1 MTAWE
6 DLFNKLAGKEEELK
20 APEAIMHPL
29 PGDVSMSSSERRE
42 LQLKEAEA
50 RLLDK
55 TLTVLDASIST
66 FELTDA
72 ELQAPTPPV
81 RWVRESGAEKA
92 MERFNIARNAR
103 LNKRDAPIAID
114 IASKV
119 HATVSRARAAAKGSQ
134 APLNAVVVH
143 MTLPAPPQFAE
154 VEVVDTTADTD
165 WEGDV

>member
-20 APEAIMHPL
+20 PEAPIVVPPL
-29 PGDVSMSSSERRE
+29 PGDVTMAPAERRE
-42 LQLKEAEA
+42 LQLKEAET
-50 RLLDK
+50 RLLEK
-55 TLTVLDASIST
+55 TLTVLDASVST

-72 ELQAPTPPV
+72 ELQAPKPPE
-81 RWVRESGAEKA
+81 RWVREDGPEKA

-119 HATVSRARAAAKGSQ
+119 HAAATRARAAKKGDAQ
-134 APLNAVVVH
+134 PLNAVVVS
-143 MTLPAPPQFAE
+143 MTLTAPPAFE
-154 VEVVDTTADTD
+154 EREVVTT
-165 WEGDV
+165 EGQEEWDE